1 MKRIIGITK
10 VIDVT
15 HCKWMVLVSKAHIN
29 HIFMLDVVEK
39 IEEIFLG
46 LHFVS

>member
-1 MKRIIGITK
+1 MESVIGIAK
-10 VIDVT
+10 VVDVT
-15 HCKWMVLVSKAHIN
+15 HGKWMVLVCKTHLN

>member
-1 MKRIIGITK
+1 MKCVIRIAK
-10 VIDVT
+10 VVDVT
-15 HCKWMVLVSKAHIN
+15 HGKWMVLVCKTHLN

-39 IEEIFLG
+39 VEKIFFG